1 MYPKQKWRKAFVG
14 GGMLSSIGGG
24 RWVLAGLRPRQER
37 KGQAKKKKKKEV
49 RKEEGR
55 GLTKTN

>member
-1 MYPKQKWRKAFVG
+1 
-14 GGMLSSIGGG
+14 MLSSIRGG

-37 KGQAKKKKKKEV
+37 KGQAKKKKKEV

>member
-1 MYPKQKWRKAFVG
+1 MEEG
-14 GGMLSSIGGG
+14 ICG
-24 RWVLAGLRPRQER
+24 RGDAEQHWGWALGPGRPQAQAGEE
-37 KGQAKKKKKKEV
+37 GAGKKKKKEV

>member
-1 MYPKQKWRKAFVG
+1 
-14 GGMLSSIGGG
+14 MLSSIGGG

>member
-37 KGQAKKKKKKEV
+37 KGQAKKKKK
-49 RKEEGR
+49 RK
-55 GLTKTN
+55 